1 MRRRFWSLCSR
12 KMLDP
17 LIAVSMLLLALT
29 FREKIAK
36 WMTAIMFIVYLIL
49 CQTACS
55 KERLDIVCIPFL
67 SQMSVKEPV
76 IVNVLHSIKELVKY
90 FLYGGIMV
98 YSRLL
103 CNTYI
108 LTISSHSPPPERS
121 RIIVEIRKISE

>member
-1 MRRRFWSLCSR
+1 
-12 KMLDP
+12 
-17 LIAVSMLLLALT
+17 
-29 FREKIAK
+29 
-36 WMTAIMFIVYLIL
+36 MTAIMFIVYLIL

-76 IVNVLHSIKELVKY
+76 IDNVLHSIKELVKY
-90 FLYGGIMV
+90 FLYGDIIV

-108 LTISSHSPPPERS
+108 LTILSLPPPECS